1 MVHRFFSCTGAT
13 RPPAPE
19 NADITLVSGPS
30 CCGKTSLL
38 FQFAIN
44 RATESGRG
52 VVFICRKGRLEN
64 SPPFLSQGID
74 LSHSVL
80 QRIHIKYIEDDEGI
94 RKYFAAFH
102 LLGSF
107 PAAVIIDDFA
117 DFFSERS
124 CQQRYGNARARDLA
138 VVRILA
144 LCQNAVAHANLD
156 IYSLH
161 FISIFEILFDE
172 VMGMDPTYSRALA
185 VQIVGPG
192 KEEQPSTQ

>member
-30 CCGKTSLL
+30 CWLSIWSVIVLKCLFVLL
-38 FQFAIN
+38 HDKKMGIYALIYVL
-44 RATESGRG
+44 RA
-52 VVFICRKGRLEN
+52 CR
-64 SPPFLSQGID
+64 
-74 LSHSVL
+74 
-80 QRIHIKYIEDDEGI
+80 YIEDDEGI